1 MKNIFTLSVKNW
13 KNATFFIVLWF
24 VLMNLLFMVSPQ
36 LSEVTTNNQDDFLP
50 SDSESVSAM
59 KVRFEKFPS
68 TDGIPAIIALR
79 SYIDSSTNQPD
90 TERTN
95 LGILNFV
102 NLLRSDKAPNSIS
115 SVISPMED
123 PSLSSDNISMIIVN
137 ISGSPQDE
145 NFGST
150 VDWITNETKNLENFQ
165 GISYFSEVAIT
176 GPAGIFNDAVKVFQ
190 SIDQQLLLLS
200 ITFVVF
206 ILFLIYKSPVL
217 AIIPL
222 LLIFTALGIANFLAA
237 LLAKTFELPL
247 NGQVTGILSILVIGA
262 GTNYVLFIVSRYKE
276 ELSRYSGEPDK
287 WQAMT
292 NAMSKVAPS
301 ITGSAGTTI
310 VAMSALTF
318 ASYGSFRA
326 LGPMLAMGMF
336 IVLLCGIFIIPSVI
350 VLFGKSAFWTP
361 YPPIKNF
368 FQTKI
373 LKNSN
378 NSKSSIK
385 KVSVWEKIGEYVVDN
400 PKQVFIVTMLGIIFA
415 TVPSFS
421 MKPSFSFVDG
431 FPDDSESKIGYK
443 MINEGFPGGQLS
455 PTQIFLKT
463 DGNNINE
470 GLMDIEYLSAAI
482 SNTEGISKVY
492 SATRPYGDPSYTLEG
507 ILDQG
512 GSRYISSDNSTTKL
526 DAVISGDYLSVDSLN
541 LIKDLRKIIDET
553 ATNEFIY
560 IKDYEIYVGGDTAVA
575 SDTKTSIDADIL
587 WLAPVSLLAILL
599 VLIILLKSI
608 VAPLYLL
615 FSVVVSFAAT
625 FGLSIFAFQFI
636 FQHSG
641 VAYATGVWMFIFL
654 VALGADYNIFV
665 MSRIKESTDLEGI
678 KKGIS
683 KAISRTGGV
692 VTSAGIILAGTF
704 GIFTT
709 LELRELFQLGFAVML
724 GVLIDTFIVRAL
736 LVPSMAAILGKR
748 SWWPNKG

>member
-1 MKNIFTLSVKNW
+1 MTKIFTLSVKNW
-13 KNATFFIVLWF
+13 KTATFFIVSWF
-24 VLMNLLFMVSPQ
+24 ILMNILFMVSPQ
-36 LSEVTTNNQDDFLP
+36 LSEVTTNNQDEFLP

-68 TDGIPAIIALR
+68 TDGVPAIIALR
-79 SYIDSSTNQPD
+79 SYLNPSTNQPD
-90 TERTN
+90 SERTN
-95 LGILNFV
+95 LGILKFV
-102 NLLRSDKAPNSIS
+102 ELLRSDQSPESIS
-115 SVISPMED
+115 SVISPIED

-150 VDWITNETKNLENFQ
+150 VDWITNETKNIENFE
-165 GISYFSEVAIT
+165 GISYFSEIAIT

-200 ITFVVF
+200 VIFVVF

-217 AIIPL
+217 AVIPL

-276 ELSRYSGEPDK
+276 ELSRNSNK

-292 NAMSKVAPS
+292 SAMSKVAPS

-336 IVLLCGIFIIPSVI
+336 IVLLCGIFIIPAVI

-361 YPPIKNF
+361 YTPIKNF

-373 LKNSN
+373 LKNVN
-378 NSKSSIK
+378 NEKSYIEKISI
-385 KVSVWEKIGEYVVDN
+385 WEKIGDYVVNN
-400 PKQVFIVTMLGIIFA
+400 PKEVFLVTMIGIIIA
-415 TVPSFS
+415 SIPSFS

-455 PTQIFLKT
+455 PTQIFVKT
-463 DGNNINE
+463 DSNNIDD
-470 GLMDIEYLSAAI
+470 GLMDIEYLSAAVNKI
-482 SNTEGISKVY
+482 DGISKVY
-492 SATRPYGDPSYTLEG
+492 SATRPYGKPSYTIEG

-512 GSRYISSDNSTTKL
+512 GSRYISTDNTTTRL
-526 DAVISGDYLSVDSLN
+526 EAVIDGDYLSVDSLN
-541 LIKDLRKIIDET
+541 LIKDLRKISNET
-553 ATNEFIY
+553 ATKEFLTL
-560 IKDYEIYVGGDTAVA
+560 KDYEIYVGGDTAVA
-575 SDTKTSIDADIL
+575 SDTKSSIDADIL
-587 WLAPVSLLAILL
+587 WLAPVSLIAILI
-599 VLIILLKSI
+599 VLIILLRSV
-608 VAPLYLL
+608 VAPVYLL
-615 FSVVVSFAAT
+615 FSVIVSFAAT
-625 FGLSIFAFQFI
+625 FGLSIFAFQVI
-636 FQHSG
+636 FQHTG

-683 KAISRTGGV
+683 KAISKTGGV

-736 LVPSMAAILGKR
+736 LVPSMATLLGNK
-748 SWWPNKG
+748 SWWPNKR

>member
-1 MKNIFTLSVKNW
+1 MTKIFTLSVKNW
-13 KNATFFIVLWF
+13 KTATFFIISWF

-36 LSEVTTNNQDDFLP
+36 LSEVTTNNQDEFLP

-79 SYIDSSTNQPD
+79 SYLDSTTNLPD
-90 TERTN
+90 SERTN
-95 LGILNFV
+95 LGILNV
-102 NLLRSDKAPNSIS
+102 VQLLRSDQAPESIS
-115 SVISPMED
+115 SVISPIED

-150 VDWITNETKNLENFQ
+150 VDWINNETKNIENFE
-165 GISYFSEVAIT
+165 GISYFSEIAIT

-200 ITFVVF
+200 VIFVVF

-276 ELSRYSGEPDK
+276 ELSRNSNK
-287 WQAMT
+287 WQSMT
-292 NAMSKVAPS
+292 SAMSKVAPS

-336 IVLLCGIFIIPSVI
+336 IVLLCGIFIIPAVI

-361 YPPIKNF
+361 YPSIKNF

-373 LKNSN
+373 LKNVNNNKSN
-378 NSKSSIK
+378 IEKNSI
-385 KVSVWEKIGEYVVDN
+385 WEKIGDFVVN
-400 PKQVFIVTMLGIIFA
+400 HPREVFLVTMIGIIIA
-415 TVPSFS
+415 SIPSFS

-455 PTQIFLKT
+455 PTQIFVKT
-463 DGNNINE
+463 DTNNITD

-482 SNTEGISKVY
+482 NNIDGISKVY

-507 ILDQG
+507 ILEQG
-512 GSRYISSDNSTTKL
+512 GSRYISTDNTTTRL
-526 DAVISGDYLSVDSLN
+526 EAVISGDYLSVDSLN
-541 LIKDLRKIIDET
+541 LIKDLRKISNET
-553 ATNEFIY
+553 ATKEFLTL
-560 IKDYEIYVGGDTAVA
+560 KNYEIYVGGDTAVA
-575 SDTKTSIDADIL
+575 SDTKSSIDADIL
-587 WLAPVSLLAILL
+587 WLAPVSLIAILL
-599 VLIILLKSI
+599 VLIILLRSI

-615 FSVVVSFAAT
+615 FSVIVSFAAT
-625 FGLSIFAFQFI
+625 FGLSIFAFQVI
-636 FQHSG
+636 FQHTG

-683 KAISRTGGV
+683 KAISKTGGV

-736 LVPSMAAILGKR
+736 LVPSMATLLGNK
-748 SWWPNKG
+748 SWWPNKR

>member
-1 MKNIFTLSVKNW
+1 MTKIFTLSVKNW
-13 KNATFFIVLWF
+13 KSATFFIIAWF
-24 VLMNLLFMVSPQ
+24 VLMNLLFMISPQ

-68 TDGIPAIIALR
+68 TDGVPAIIALR
-79 SYIDSSTNQPD
+79 SYINPSTNQAD
-90 TERTN
+90 VERTN

-102 NLLRSDKAPNSIS
+102 DLLRSDIAPQSIS
-115 SVISPMED
+115 SVISPIED
-123 PSLSSDNISMIIVN
+123 PSLSSDKISMIIVN

-150 VDWITNETKNLENFQ
+150 VDWITNETKNLENFD
-165 GISYFSEVAIT
+165 GISYFSEIAIT

-206 ILFLIYKSPVL
+206 ILFVIYKSPVL

-276 ELSRYSGEPDK
+276 ELIHNSNK
-287 WQAMT
+287 WEAMT
-292 NAMSKVAPS
+292 KAMSKVGPS

-361 YPPIKNF
+361 YPKIKNVF
-368 FQTKI
+368 MKTISRKSNLGQSNTKTI
-373 LKNSN
+373 A
-378 NSKSSIK
+378 I
-385 KVSVWEKIGEYVVDN
+385 WEKIGDYVVNN
-400 PKQVFIVTMLGIIFA
+400 PKQVFLVTMIGIIIA
-415 TVPSFS
+415 SVPSFS

-455 PTQIFLKT
+455 PTQIFIKT
-463 DGNNINE
+463 PTNNIND

-482 SNTEGISKVY
+482 SNSDEISKVY
-492 SATRPYGDPSYTLEG
+492 SATRPYGNPSYSLEG
-507 ILDQG
+507 ILEQGG
-512 GSRYISSDNSTTKL
+512 GSRYISDDNSTTRL
-526 DAVISGDYLSVDSLN
+526 EAVIAEDYLSVDSLSF
-541 LIKDLRKIIDET
+541 IKELRKIIKKT
-553 ATNEFIY
+553 AENEFLT

-575 SDTKTSIDADIL
+575 SDTKSSIDADIL
-587 WLAPVSLLAILL
+587 WLAPVSLIAILL
-599 VLIILLKSI
+599 ILMILLKSI

-625 FGLSIFAFQFI
+625 FGLSIFAFQVI

-665 MSRIKESTDLEGI
+665 MSRIKESIDLEGV

-683 KAISRTGGV
+683 KAISKTGGV

-736 LVPSMAAILGKR
+736 LVPSMATLLGNK
-748 SWWPNKG
+748 SWWPNNS

>member
-1 MKNIFTLSVKNW
+1 MTKIFTLSVKNW
-13 KNATFFIVLWF
+13 KTATLFIVSWF
-24 VLMNLLFMVSPQ
+24 VLMNLLFMISPQ

-68 TDGIPAIIALR
+68 ADGIPAIVALR
-79 SYIDSSTNQPD
+79 SYINPSTNQTD
-90 TERTN
+90 IERTN

-102 NLLRSDKAPNSIS
+102 DLLRSDLAPKSIS
-115 SVISPMED
+115 SVISPIED
-123 PSLSSDNISMIIVN
+123 PSLSSGNISMIIVN

-150 VDWITNETKNLENFQ
+150 VDWITNETKNLENFEN
-165 GISYFSEVAIT
+165 ISYFSEIAIT

-200 ITFVVF
+200 IIFVVF
-206 ILFLIYKSPVL
+206 ILFLIYKSPIL

-276 ELSRYSGEPDK
+276 ELNHNPNK

-336 IVLLCGIFIIPSVI
+336 VVLLCGIFIIPSVI

-361 YPPIKNF
+361 YPYIKNF
-368 FQTKI
+368 FTTKI
-373 LKNSN
+373 LKKSN
-378 NSKSSIK
+378 FVQSDKESFAI
-385 KVSVWEKIGEYVVDN
+385 WEKIGEYVVNN
-400 PKQVFIVTMLGIIFA
+400 PKQVFLVTMIGIIIA
-415 TVPSFS
+415 SIPSFS

-431 FPDDSESKIGYK
+431 FPDNSESKIGYK

-455 PTQIFLKT
+455 PTQIFIKT
-463 DGNNINE
+463 PTNNISD

-482 SNTEGISKVY
+482 SNSDKISKVY

-507 ILDQG
+507 ILEQG
-512 GSRYISSDNSTTKL
+512 GGARYISDDNSSTRL
-526 DAVISGDYLSVDSLN
+526 EAVITGDYLSVDSLN
-541 LIKDLRKIIDET
+541 FIKDLRKIINET
-553 ATNEFIY
+553 AENEFLI
-560 IKDYEIYVGGDTAVA
+560 INDYEIYVGGDTAVA
-575 SDTKTSIDADIL
+575 SDTKSSIDADIL
-587 WLAPVSLLAILL
+587 WLAPVSLVAILL
-599 VLIILLKSI
+599 ILMILLKSI

-625 FGLSIFAFQFI
+625 FGLSIFAFQVI
-636 FQHSG
+636 FQHTG

-665 MSRIKESTDLEGI
+665 MSRIKESTDIEGI

-683 KAISRTGGV
+683 KAISKTGGV

-736 LVPSMAAILGKR
+736 LVPSMATILGKK
-748 SWWPNKG
+748 SWWPNNR

>member
-1 MKNIFTLSVKNW
+1 MTKIFTLSVKNW
-13 KNATFFIVLWF
+13 KTATFFIISWF

-36 LSEVTTNNQDDFLP
+36 LSDVTTNNQDEFLP

-79 SYIDSSTNQPD
+79 SYLDSTTNQPD
-90 TERTN
+90 SERTN
-95 LGILNFV
+95 LGILNV
-102 NLLRSDKAPNSIS
+102 VQLLRSDQAPESIS
-115 SVISPMED
+115 SVISPIED

-150 VDWITNETKNLENFQ
+150 VDWINNETKNIENFE
-165 GISYFSEVAIT
+165 GVSYFSEIAIT

-200 ITFVVF
+200 VIFVVF

-276 ELSRYSGEPDK
+276 ELSRNSNK
-287 WQAMT
+287 WQSMT
-292 NAMSKVAPS
+292 SAMSKVAPS

-336 IVLLCGIFIIPSVI
+336 IVLLCGIFIIPAVI

-361 YPPIKNF
+361 YPSIKNF

-373 LKNSN
+373 LKNANNNKSN
-378 NSKSSIK
+378 IEKNSI
-385 KVSVWEKIGEYVVDN
+385 WEKIGDFVVN
-400 PKQVFIVTMLGIIFA
+400 HPREVFLVTMIGIIIA
-415 TVPSFS
+415 SIPSFS

-455 PTQIFLKT
+455 PTQIFVKT
-463 DGNNINE
+463 DTNNITD

-482 SNTEGISKVY
+482 NNIDGISKVY

-512 GSRYISSDNSTTKL
+512 GSRYISTDNTTTRL
-526 DAVISGDYLSVDSLN
+526 EAVIAGDYLSVDSLN
-541 LIKDLRKIIDET
+541 LIKDLRKISNET
-553 ATNEFIY
+553 ATKEFLTL
-560 IKDYEIYVGGDTAVA
+560 KNYEIYVGGDTAVA
-575 SDTKTSIDADIL
+575 SDTKSSIDADIL
-587 WLAPVSLLAILL
+587 WLAPVSLIAILL
-599 VLIILLKSI
+599 VLIILLRSI

-615 FSVVVSFAAT
+615 FSVIVSFAAT
-625 FGLSIFAFQFI
+625 FGLSIFAFQVI
-636 FQHSG
+636 FQHTG

-683 KAISRTGGV
+683 KAISKTGGV

-736 LVPSMAAILGKR
+736 LVPSMATLLGNK
-748 SWWPNKG
+748 SWWPNKR

>member
-1 MKNIFTLSVKNW
+1 MTKIFTLSVKNW
-13 KNATFFIVLWF
+13 KSATFFIIAWF
-24 VLMNLLFMVSPQ
+24 VLMNLLFMISPQ

-68 TDGIPAIIALR
+68 TDGVPAIIALR
-79 SYIDSSTNQPD
+79 SYINPSTNQAD
-90 TERTN
+90 VERTN

-102 NLLRSDKAPNSIS
+102 DLLRSDIAPQSIS
-115 SVISPMED
+115 SVISPIED
-123 PSLSSDNISMIIVN
+123 PSLSSDKISMIIVN

-150 VDWITNETKNLENFQ
+150 VDWITNETKNLENFEN
-165 GISYFSEVAIT
+165 ISYFSEIAIT

-200 ITFVVF
+200 IIFVVF
-206 ILFLIYKSPVL
+206 ILFLIYKSPIL

-276 ELSRYSGEPDK
+276 ELNHNPNK

-336 IVLLCGIFIIPSVI
+336 VVLLCGIFIIPSVI

-361 YPPIKNF
+361 YPYIKNF
-368 FQTKI
+368 FTTKI
-373 LKNSN
+373 LKKSN
-378 NSKSSIK
+378 FVQSDKESFAI
-385 KVSVWEKIGEYVVDN
+385 WEKIGEYVVNN
-400 PKQVFIVTMLGIIFA
+400 PKQVFLVTMIGIIIA
-415 TVPSFS
+415 SIPSFS

-431 FPDDSESKIGYK
+431 FPDNSESKIGYK

-455 PTQIFLKT
+455 PTQIFIKT
-463 DGNNINE
+463 PTNNISD

-482 SNTEGISKVY
+482 SNSDKISKVY

-507 ILDQG
+507 ILEQG
-512 GSRYISSDNSTTKL
+512 GGARYISDDNSSTRL
-526 DAVISGDYLSVDSLN
+526 EAVITGDYLSVDSLN
-541 LIKDLRKIIDET
+541 FIKDLRKIINET
-553 ATNEFIY
+553 AENEFLI
-560 IKDYEIYVGGDTAVA
+560 INDYEIYVGGDTAVA
-575 SDTKTSIDADIL
+575 SDTKSSIDADIL
-587 WLAPVSLLAILL
+587 WLAPVSLVAILL
-599 VLIILLKSI
+599 ILMILLKSI

-625 FGLSIFAFQFI
+625 FGLSIFAFQVI
-636 FQHSG
+636 FQHTG

-665 MSRIKESTDLEGI
+665 MSRIKESTDIEGI

-683 KAISRTGGV
+683 KAISKTGGV

-736 LVPSMAAILGKR
+736 LVPSMATILGKK
-748 SWWPNKG
+748 SWWPNNR

>member
-1 MKNIFTLSVKNW
+1 MTKIFTLSVKNW
-13 KNATFFIVLWF
+13 KSATFFIIAWF
-24 VLMNLLFMVSPQ
+24 VLMNLLFMISPQ

-68 TDGIPAIIALR
+68 TDGVPAIIALR
-79 SYIDSSTNQPD
+79 SYINPSTNQAD
-90 TERTN
+90 VERTN

-102 NLLRSDKAPNSIS
+102 DLLRSDIAPQSIS
-115 SVISPMED
+115 SVISPIED
-123 PSLSSDNISMIIVN
+123 PSLSSDKISMIIVN

-150 VDWITNETKNLENFQ
+150 VDWITNETKNLENFD
-165 GISYFSEVAIT
+165 GISYFSEIAIT

-206 ILFLIYKSPVL
+206 ILFVIYKSPVL

-276 ELSRYSGEPDK
+276 ELIHNSNK
-287 WQAMT
+287 WEAMT
-292 NAMSKVAPS
+292 KAMSKVGPS

-361 YPPIKNF
+361 YPKIKNVF
-368 FQTKI
+368 MKTISRKSNLGQSNTKTI
-373 LKNSN
+373 A
-378 NSKSSIK
+378 I
-385 KVSVWEKIGEYVVDN
+385 WEKIGDYVVNN
-400 PKQVFIVTMLGIIFA
+400 PKQVFLVTMIGIIIA
-415 TVPSFS
+415 SVPSFS

-455 PTQIFLKT
+455 PTQIFIKT
-463 DGNNINE
+463 PTNNIND

-482 SNTEGISKVY
+482 SNSDEISKVY
-492 SATRPYGDPSYTLEG
+492 SATRPYGNPSYSLEG
-507 ILDQG
+507 ILEQGG
-512 GSRYISSDNSTTKL
+512 GSRYISDDNSTTRL
-526 DAVISGDYLSVDSLN
+526 EAVIAEDYLSVDSLSF
-541 LIKDLRKIIDET
+541 IKELRKIIKKT
-553 ATNEFIY
+553 AENEFLTF
-560 IKDYEIYVGGDTAVA
+560 KDYEIYVGGDTAVA
-575 SDTKTSIDADIL
+575 SDTKSSIDADIL
-587 WLAPVSLLAILL
+587 WLAPVSLIAILL
-599 VLIILLKSI
+599 ILMILLKSI

-625 FGLSIFAFQFI
+625 FGLSIFAFQVI

-665 MSRIKESTDLEGI
+665 MSRIKESTDLEGV

-683 KAISRTGGV
+683 KAISKTGGV

-736 LVPSMAAILGKR
+736 LVPSMATLLGNK
-748 SWWPNKG
+748 SWWPNNS

>member
-1 MKNIFTLSVKNW
+1 MTKIFTLSVKNW
-13 KNATFFIVLWF
+13 KTATFFIISWF

-36 LSEVTTNNQDDFLP
+36 LSEVTTNNQDEFLP

-79 SYIDSSTNQPD
+79 SYLESTTNLPDS
-90 TERTN
+90 ERTN
-95 LGILNFV
+95 LGILNV
-102 NLLRSDKAPNSIS
+102 VQLLRSDQAPESIS
-115 SVISPMED
+115 SVISPIED

-150 VDWITNETKNLENFQ
+150 VDWINNETKNIENFE
-165 GISYFSEVAIT
+165 GISYFSEIAIT

-200 ITFVVF
+200 VIFVVF

-276 ELSRYSGEPDK
+276 ELSRNSNK
-287 WQAMT
+287 WQSMT
-292 NAMSKVAPS
+292 SAMSKVAPS

-336 IVLLCGIFIIPSVI
+336 IVLLCGIFIIPAVI

-361 YPPIKNF
+361 YPSIKNF

-373 LKNSN
+373 LKNVNNNKSN
-378 NSKSSIK
+378 IEKNSI
-385 KVSVWEKIGEYVVDN
+385 WEKIGDFVVN
-400 PKQVFIVTMLGIIFA
+400 HPREVFLVTMIGIIIA
-415 TVPSFS
+415 SIPSFS

-455 PTQIFLKT
+455 PTQIFVKT
-463 DGNNINE
+463 DTNNITD

-482 SNTEGISKVY
+482 NNIDGISKVY

-507 ILDQG
+507 ILEQG
-512 GSRYISSDNSTTKL
+512 GSRYISTDNTTTRL
-526 DAVISGDYLSVDSLN
+526 EAVISGDYLSVDSLN
-541 LIKDLRKIIDET
+541 LIKDLRKISNET
-553 ATNEFIY
+553 ATKEFLTL
-560 IKDYEIYVGGDTAVA
+560 KNYEIYVGGDTAVA
-575 SDTKTSIDADIL
+575 SDTKSSIDADIL
-587 WLAPVSLLAILL
+587 WLAPVSLIAILL
-599 VLIILLKSI
+599 VLIILLRSI

-615 FSVVVSFAAT
+615 FSVIVSFAAT
-625 FGLSIFAFQFI
+625 FGLSIFAFQVI
-636 FQHSG
+636 FQHTG

-683 KAISRTGGV
+683 KAISKTGGV

-736 LVPSMAAILGKR
+736 LVPSMATLLGNK
-748 SWWPNKG
+748 SWWPNKR

>member
-1 MKNIFTLSVKNW
+1 MTKIFTLSVKNW
-13 KNATFFIVLWF
+13 KSATFFIIAWF
-24 VLMNLLFMVSPQ
+24 VLMNLLFMISPQ

-68 TDGIPAIIALR
+68 TDGVPAIIALR
-79 SYIDSSTNQPD
+79 SYINPSTNQAD
-90 TERTN
+90 VERTN

-102 NLLRSDKAPNSIS
+102 DLLRSDIAPQSIS
-115 SVISPMED
+115 SVISPIED
-123 PSLSSDNISMIIVN
+123 PSLSSDKISMIIVN

-150 VDWITNETKNLENFQ
+150 VDWITNETKNLENFD
-165 GISYFSEVAIT
+165 GISYFSEIAIT

-206 ILFLIYKSPVL
+206 ILFVIYKSPVL

-276 ELSRYSGEPDK
+276 ELIHNSNK
-287 WQAMT
+287 WEAMT
-292 NAMSKVAPS
+292 KAMSKVGPS

-361 YPPIKNF
+361 YPKIKNVF
-368 FQTKI
+368 MKTISRKSNLGQSNTKTI
-373 LKNSN
+373 A
-378 NSKSSIK
+378 I
-385 KVSVWEKIGEYVVDN
+385 WEKIGDYVVNN
-400 PKQVFIVTMLGIIFA
+400 PKQVFLVTMIGIIIA
-415 TVPSFS
+415 SVPSFS

-455 PTQIFLKT
+455 PTQIFIKT
-463 DGNNINE
+463 PTNNIND

-482 SNTEGISKVY
+482 SNSDEISKVY
-492 SATRPYGDPSYTLEG
+492 SATRPYGNPSYSLEG
-507 ILDQG
+507 ILEQGG
-512 GSRYISSDNSTTKL
+512 GSRYISDDNSTTRL
-526 DAVISGDYLSVDSLN
+526 EAVIAEDYLSVDSLSF
-541 LIKDLRKIIDET
+541 IKELRKIIKKT
-553 ATNEFIY
+553 AENEFLT

-575 SDTKTSIDADIL
+575 SDTKSSIDADIL
-587 WLAPVSLLAILL
+587 WLAPVSLIAILL
-599 VLIILLKSI
+599 ILMILLKSI

-625 FGLSIFAFQFI
+625 FGLSIFAFQVI

-665 MSRIKESTDLEGI
+665 MSRIKESTDLEGV

-683 KAISRTGGV
+683 KAISKTGGV

-736 LVPSMAAILGKR
+736 LVPSMATLLGNK
-748 SWWPNKG
+748 SWWPNNS

>member
-1 MKNIFTLSVKNW
+1 MTKIFTLSVKNW
-13 KNATFFIVLWF
+13 KSATFFIIAWF
-24 VLMNLLFMVSPQ
+24 VLMNLLFMISPQ

-68 TDGIPAIIALR
+68 TDGVPAIIALR
-79 SYIDSSTNQPD
+79 SYINPSTNQAD
-90 TERTN
+90 VERTN

-102 NLLRSDKAPNSIS
+102 DLLRSDIAPQSIS
-115 SVISPMED
+115 SVISPIED
-123 PSLSSDNISMIIVN
+123 PSLSSDKISMIIVN

-150 VDWITNETKNLENFQ
+150 VDWITNETKNLENFD
-165 GISYFSEVAIT
+165 GISYFSEIAIT

-206 ILFLIYKSPVL
+206 ILFVIYKSPVL

-276 ELSRYSGEPDK
+276 ELIHNSNK
-287 WQAMT
+287 WEAMT
-292 NAMSKVAPS
+292 KAMSKVGPS

-361 YPPIKNF
+361 YPKIKNVF
-368 FQTKI
+368 MKTISRKSNLGQSNTKTI
-373 LKNSN
+373 A
-378 NSKSSIK
+378 I
-385 KVSVWEKIGEYVVDN
+385 WEKIGDYVVNN
-400 PKQVFIVTMLGIIFA
+400 PKQVFLVTMIGIIIA
-415 TVPSFS
+415 SVPSFS

-455 PTQIFLKT
+455 PTQIFIKT
-463 DGNNINE
+463 PTNNIND

-482 SNTEGISKVY
+482 SNSDEISKVY
-492 SATRPYGDPSYTLEG
+492 SATRPYGNPSYSLEG
-507 ILDQG
+507 ILEQGG
-512 GSRYISSDNSTTKL
+512 GSRYISDDNSTTRL
-526 DAVISGDYLSVDSLN
+526 EAVIAEDYLSVDSLSF
-541 LIKDLRKIIDET
+541 IKELRKIIKKT
-553 ATNEFIY
+553 AENEFLT

-575 SDTKTSIDADIL
+575 SDTKSSIDADIL
-587 WLAPVSLLAILL
+587 WLAPVSLIAILL
-599 VLIILLKSI
+599 ILMILLKSI

-625 FGLSIFAFQFI
+625 FGLSIFAFQVI

-665 MSRIKESTDLEGI
+665 MSRIRESTDLEGV

-683 KAISRTGGV
+683 KAISKTGGV

-736 LVPSMAAILGKR
+736 LVPSMATLLGNK
-748 SWWPNKG
+748 SWWPNNS